1 MAYIPD
7 EACDDASEVSAS
19 AFKIYAYVC
28 RRRNHQ
34 KQFAYINIDDL
45 TMRLDIGKSTV
56 YEAVKE
62 LERKNWLRRE
72 QYAWCPIKGDFWP
85 VDRKWHGQK

>member
-7 EACDDASEVSAS
+7 EAIDDCATVSAA
-19 AFKIYAYVC
+19 AFKIYAFVC

-34 KQFAYINIDDL
+34 KQFAYLNIEDL
-45 TMRLDIGKSTV
+45 TSRLDIGKSTV

-62 LERKNWLRRE
+62 LERKGWLRRE
-72 QYAWCPIKGDFWP
+72 QFAWQPTYGSFWP
-85 VDRKWHGQK
+85 VDKRWHS